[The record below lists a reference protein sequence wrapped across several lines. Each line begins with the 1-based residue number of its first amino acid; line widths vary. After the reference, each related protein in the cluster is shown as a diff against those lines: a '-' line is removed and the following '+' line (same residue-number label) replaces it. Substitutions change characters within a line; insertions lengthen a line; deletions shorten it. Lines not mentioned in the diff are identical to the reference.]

1 MYKLKYVDLTDQE
14 ILKIKEMKI
23 IQCDDKENFMFEK
36 KDDKKWVMPKEAA
49 EKVIQQIFD
58 YYELDVDEIEDKDQ
72 KKFIKQNYDRL
83 IKAARLG
90 RLEVKLEK
98 GIQIIQHLR
107 DDDRL
112 ITYGEISGSAKVAT
126 AGKEA
131 TDFYGRIYA
140 VMGVV
145 SKEGEDAIK
154 LLKGVDLSLCEV
166 LGAIFLSA

>member
-1 MYKLKYVDLTDQE
+1 MFGKDESKYILTKQ
-14 ILKIKEMKI
+14 
-23 IQCDDKENFMFEK
+23 
-36 KDDKKWVMPKEAA
+36 AA
-49 EKVIQQIFD
+49 ESEIQKIFD
-58 YYELDVDEIEDKDQ
+58 YYEIDVDEIEDKDQ

-107 DDDRL
+107 DNDRV
-112 ITYGEISGSAKVAT
+112 ITYGEITGNAKVAT
-126 AGKEA
+126 AGKEP

-154 LLKGVDLSLCEV
+154 LMKGVDLSLCEV